1 VDSLTTRGDSVLV
14 LDYFSTGSRAN
25 LEHALS
31 SNLVERGGDEHP
43 DGGTAGWPVLV
54 IGALR
59 LGTPVLDTLLAVVS
73 RTRRGVSMVTAGRDH
88 LTHGFT

>member
-1 VDSLTTRGDSVLV
+1 MDSLTTRGDSVLV
-14 LDYFSTGSRAN
+14 LDHFSTGSRAN

-31 SNLVERGGDEHP
+31 SNLVAAVAMNIPTEERL
-43 DGGTAGWPVLV
+43 GWPVLV